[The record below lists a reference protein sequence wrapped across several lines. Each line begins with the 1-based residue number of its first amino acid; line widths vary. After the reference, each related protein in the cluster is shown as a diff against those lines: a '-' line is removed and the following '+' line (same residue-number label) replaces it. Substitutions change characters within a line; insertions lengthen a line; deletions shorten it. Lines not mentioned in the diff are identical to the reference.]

1 MTKLSISKAWDETRA
16 ILGRDGRH
24 IATVAA
30 ALVLLPTAL
39 ATTIAPTNPEVTG
52 EPKAM
57 LFGLIANLLSL
68 VGTLSI
74 TAIALKPGVTVG
86 ESIAVG
92 ARRLP
97 VVLGAM
103 LMFFLP
109 MAVLLAIIIA
119 PNASGDT
126 PQAMIESLSNAGA
139 AVNLIVLLWAIAL
152 LYLFIRFMFVSP
164 VAIADN
170 AGPVALLKRSWAL
183 SRGNV
188 LRLLG
193 FLVML
198 IILLLVLSAVAGV
211 MGGIVAALVAG
222 PPEPMS
228 VSALVVGLMAGLA
241 TMVVVILSA
250 LMAARL
256 YVQGAEAAET
266 PSPSA

>member
-1 MTKLSISKAWDETRA
+1 MTKLSISQAWDETRA
-16 ILGRDGRH
+16 ILTRDGRH

-39 ATTIAPTNPEVTG
+39 ATTIAPSSPEVSG
-52 EPKAM
+52 EPLPM
-57 LFGLIANLLSL
+57 LLGLIANLLSL

-86 ESIAVG
+86 ESISAG
-92 ARRLP
+92 ARR
-97 VVLGAM
+97 VFTVLGAM
-103 LMFFLP
+103 LLFVLP
-109 MAVLLAIIIA
+109 MAVLLAVIIA

-126 PQAMIESLSNAGA
+126 PQAMLESLKSAGSTIG
-139 AVNLIVLLWAIAL
+139 LLVLLWSFAL

-164 VAIADN
+164 VAVSEN
-170 AGPVALLKRSWAL
+170 AGPVMLLKRSWAL

-193 FLVML
+193 FVLML
-198 IILLLVLSAVAGV
+198 IVLLLVLSAVAGV
-211 MGGIVAALVAG
+211 LGGIVAALVAG

-256 YVQGAEAAET
+256 YVQGAEPAAT
-266 PSPSA
+266 PQPQT